1 MSLPPDM
8 LELVE
13 RANNGDR
20 QAAVEL
26 GPCLDRHPKVWRHVG
41 DQARRAQEHLLNFI
55 CGKEHLADQEATRRT
70 MAVMRQELAGPESSP
85 LEQLLIDRIVLCW
98 LHLAIL
104 EQATAECVQHAAD
117 KTTTSIAQAEF
128 GLKQIDAHQ
137 QWIDRAQ
144 GRYLA
149 ACKALAQV
157 RRLLGPTVQVNIA
170 KQQVNVAS
178 R

>member
-41 DQARRAQEHLLNFI
+41 DQSRQAQEQLLNFI

-85 LEQLLIDRIVLCW
+85 LEQMLIDRIVLCW
-98 LHLAIL
+98 LHVAFL
-104 EQATAECVQHAAD
+104 EQATTACLQHAAE

-137 QWIDRAQ
+137 QWIDRAHR
-144 GRYLA
+144 RYLA

-157 RRLLGPTVQVNIA
+157 RRLGVPAIQVNVGE
-170 KQQVNVAS
+170 QQVNVAS
-178 R
+178 M